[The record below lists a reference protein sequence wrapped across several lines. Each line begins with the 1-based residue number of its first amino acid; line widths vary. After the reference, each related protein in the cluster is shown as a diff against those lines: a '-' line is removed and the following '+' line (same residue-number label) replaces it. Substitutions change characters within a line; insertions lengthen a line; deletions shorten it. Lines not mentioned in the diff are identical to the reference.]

1 VGQAANS
8 SVALHT
14 SQDSIWEALSMFVM
28 VVWPETNA
36 TRVLLKK
43 FVNFEPGVTY
53 EAGLEVVRLPCRNT
67 LEL

>member
-1 VGQAANS
+1 MVGQAANS

-36 TRVLLKK
+36 TRVLLKRICQ
-43 FVNFEPGVTY
+43 
-53 EAGLEVVRLPCRNT
+53 L
-67 LEL
+67 